1 METSLDFCEKRA
13 VTWGMKTACKFFLGG
28 LLVLSALSTEA
39 TASIDMFL
47 QLDGIEGEAT
57 DTAHPNT
64 IQLLSF
70 SANVF
75 QQGLNLAGNGAA
87 AGKAQF
93 NPIEVMKS
101 IDKTSPALFVACA
114 TGKHIKT
121 ATLFVRNGEATFD
134 YFKIVLTDVLISS
147 LSTSGGS
154 GDDLVAEHVTL
165 SFSKIQWVFTPV
177 NLEGRPDQPGQR
189 RLRC

>member
-1 METSLDFCEKRA
+1 
-13 VTWGMKTACKFFLGG
+13 MKTVCKFFVGS
-28 LLVLSALSTEA
+28 LLAFSAFA
-39 TASIDMFL
+39 MPASAAIDMFL
-47 QLDGIEGEAT
+47 KLDGIDGEAT

-75 QQGLNLAGNGAA
+75 QQGLNLAGLGAG

-93 NPIEVMKS
+93 NPIEVMKT

-121 ATLFVRNGEATFD
+121 ATLFVRSGEASFD
-134 YFKIVLTDVLISS
+134 YFKIILTDVLISS
-147 LSTSGGS
+147 LSTSGGL
-154 GDDLVAEHVTL
+154 G
-165 SFSKIQWVFTPV
+165 
-177 NLEGRPDQPGQR
+177 G
-189 RLRC
+189 